1 MIKNILLN
9 LLLSISLILP
19 AKAQDLP
26 EINTFSTPQLN
37 ASIFLDNL
45 TEEQKS
51 EENFVTN
58 YKDVEFKVGG
68 VKLKSPFIH
77 RGQVAPMQG
86 WILPIGHLIK
96 INKFIEG
103 CKSTCNILS
112 DVIEEGYKEKLEQ
125 CQIDC
130 DARVKQIG
138 DENSLLR
145 KNNKEL
151 TLNLE
156 SEKTAKIVWAV
167 VSVIGG
173 AGLGI
178 LVYEIA
184 R

>member
-9 LLLSISLILP
+9 LLLTISLILP
-19 AKAQDLP
+19 AKAQDLS
-26 EINTFSTPQLN
+26 EMNAFSTPQLN

-45 TEEQKS
+45 TEEEKS

-68 VKLKSPFIH
+68 IKLKSPFIH
-77 RGQVAPMQG
+77 RGQVAPIQG
-86 WILPIGHLIK
+86 WILSIGHLIK

-112 DVIEEGYKEKLEQ
+112 DVIEEGYKEKLEK
-125 CQIDC
+125 CQTDC

-145 KNNKEL
+145 KDNKQL
-151 TLNLE
+151 TLSLE
-156 SEKTAKIVWAV
+156 DEKNAKIIWAI
-167 VSVIGG
+167 VSAVTG

-178 LVYEIA
+178 LVLQIA
-184 R
+184 K